1 MKVFGVLAALG
12 LSLAVLTDNLD
23 LGASA
28 QAAESNSQLRM
39 HLSNFLMGRVHSDR
53 FQNKVLKWKVPLNV
67 LILPRKSEHAK
78 FAQTLITEVT
88 NTIDHEVDLVGLDTK
103 VNVNVVMVT
112 APDLQREL
120 QKGKELFKHFF
131 YSEDRY
137 QDVVQNLGDQA
148 CYVNTIPDPDQNLV
162 AGLIMASTK
171 RPTNI
176 VEKCLSIGVLQVL
189 GFGYKEDID
198 LHTVLTN
205 VKIFRPTSLDLRALG
220 FLYQSKFK
228 SGDELPEVLN
238 ELN

>member
-12 LSLAVLTDNLD
+12 LSLAVLADNLD
-23 LGASA
+23 LSASA

-53 FQNKVLKWKVPLNV
+53 FQNKLLKWNVPLNV

-78 FAQTLITEVT
+78 FARTLITEVN
-88 NTIDHEVDLVGLDTK
+88 NTIDHEVNLVGLDTK

-120 QKGKELFKHFF
+120 EKGKELFEHFF
-131 YSEDRY
+131 YSEDKY
-137 QDVVQNLGDQA
+137 QDVAQNLGDQA
-148 CYVNTIPDPDQNLV
+148 CYVNAIPDPDQNLIT
-162 AGLIMASTK
+162 GLIMASTT

-189 GFGYKEDID
+189 GFSYKEDIE
-198 LHTVLTN
+198 LHSVLTN
-205 VKIFRPTSLDLRALG
+205 VKIFRPTSLDLKALG
-220 FLYQSKFK
+220 FIYQSKFK
-228 SGDELPEVLN
+228 SGDELRKVLS